1 MLDSLHHFVL
11 VCETGSFTAAARR
24 AHLTQPALS
33 ASIARLEDDLGARL
47 LDRLPRGAQPT
58 AAGAALLPQARATL
72 AGAES
77 CRRAV
82 AEVSGL
88 AAGEV
93 RIGGGAVA
101 VDHLLPPLLAA
112 FRRRWPGVRLRVR
125 EVFTPSVPD
134 RVRAGDLDLGV
145 AEGEVAG
152 LVAEPWRDDP
162 LVLVAAPDLAVPRDP
177 RGAPVVTFLPGS
189 SLRAAS
195 DRVLPG
201 AAVAVE
207 LSSVAAVLGHVRAGL
222 GVALVSATAVAADLE
237 SGRLVGLPAPSRLPV
252 RRLVLAHRGL
262 DRLPP
267 AAAAL
272 RGLLL
277 QEDAGRTR

>member
-1 MLDSLHHFVL
+1 MLDSLRHFIL
-11 VCETGSFTAAARR
+11 VCETGSFTAAARA
-24 AHLTQPALS
+24 AHLTQPAVS

-47 LDRLPRGAQPT
+47 LDRLPRGARPT

-72 AGAES
+72 AGAEA

-82 AEVSGL
+82 SEVAGL

-134 RVRAGDLDLGV
+134 RVRSGALDLGI
-145 AEGEVAG
+145 AEGAPSG
-152 LVAEPWRDDP
+152 LTAETWRRDR
-162 LVLVAAPDLAVPRDP
+162 LMLVAAPDLDLPVDP
-177 RGAPVVTFLPGS
+177 LDAPVVTFPPGS

-195 DRVLPG
+195 DRALPG
-201 AAVAVE
+201 AEVAVE
-207 LSSVAAVLGHVRAGL
+207 LASVAAVLGHVRAGL
-222 GVALVSATAVAADLE
+222 GIALLSETAAVPDLTA
-237 SGRLVGLPAPSRLPV
+237 GRLVQLHAGAPLPV
-252 RRLVLAHRGL
+252 RTLTLVHRGEE
-262 DRLPP
+262 RLPP

-272 RGLLL
+272 RTLLL
-277 QEDAGRTR
+277 AGESATGR